1 MKRLLL
7 AGGGQAHVFVLREL
21 ARRRPRDVEI
31 VLATPYDQLIY
42 SGMLPGWIAGHYQ
55 LPELTIP
62 LTPLAAAAGVHLLKS
77 RIVSLDLAA
86 RTAYTSGGATIEFD
100 LLSIATG
107 SVLDFDAIPGSGDYA
122 LPLRP
127 LENFVAG
134 WQRIY
139 MHVLSASDPTRL
151 TIIGGGAG
159 GSEIALAVMFRLR
172 NVQDALRVHLVTG
185 DVPILPGHGER
196 ARTLIREALL
206 HYGVRLIAANAT
218 QLEPDTVVLEDGS
231 TLPSDVT
238 MLITG
243 PVADAWPGVAGL
255 ATDERGFITVN
266 KHLQSVSHP
275 FVFAAGDA
283 ASFQHAPRARS
294 GVYAVR
300 AGPPL
305 ANNLLASLE
314 GSALDSY
321 HPQRRALYLI
331 STGAQHAV
339 ASWGPL
345 ALGAGWLWRW
355 KDRIDRA
362 YIGQFRMP

>member
-1 MKRLLL
+1 MKRLVL

-21 ARRRPRDVEI
+21 ARRRPKDVEV
-31 VLATPYDQLIY
+31 VLVTPNDQLIY

-62 LTPLAAAAGVHLLKS
+62 LAPLVEAAGVHFVTA
-77 RIVSLDLAA
+77 RVVGLDLAA
-86 RTAYTSGGATIEFD
+86 RTAHTTAGAIEFD

-139 MHVLSASDPTRL
+139 MHVLSASEPVRL

-159 GSEIALAVMFRLR
+159 GSEVALAVMYRLR
-172 NVQDALRVHLVTG
+172 NVQDAMRVHLVTG

-196 ARTLIREALL
+196 ARTLVREALL

-231 TLPSDVT
+231 TLASDVT

-243 PVADAWPGVAGL
+243 PAAEAWPGAAGL

-266 KHLQSVSHP
+266 ENLQSVSHP

-283 ASFQHAPRARS
+283 ASFEHAPRARS

-314 GSALDSY
+314 GTALRAY

-339 ASWGPL
+339 ASWGPW
-345 ALGAGWLWRW
+345 AIDGDWLWRW
-355 KDRIDRA
+355 KDRIDRG
-362 YIGQFRMP
+362 YIAQFRIK

>member
-7 AGGGQAHVFVLREL
+7 AGGGQAQMFVLREL
-21 ARRRPRDVEI
+21 ARRRPKDVEV
-31 VLATPYDQLIY
+31 VLVTPYDRQIY
-42 SGMLPGWIAGHYQ
+42 SGMLPGWVAGHYQ

-62 LTPLAAAAGVHLLKS
+62 LAPLAQAAGVQVLTS
-77 RIVSLDLAA
+77 RIVGVDLAA
-86 RTAYTSGGATIEFD
+86 RTAYTSGGAIEFD

-127 LENFVAG
+127 LENFVTG

-139 MHVLSASDPTRL
+139 MHVLSARDPIRL

-159 GSEIALAVMFRLR
+159 GTEIALAVMYRLR
-172 NVQDALRVHLVTG
+172 TVQDAVRVQLVTG

-196 ARTLIREALL
+196 ARTLIRDALL

-231 TLPSDVT
+231 TLASDAT

-243 PVADAWPGVAGL
+243 PAAESWPGRAGL
-255 ATDERGFITVN
+255 ATDELGFITVN
-266 KHLQSVSHP
+266 EHLQSVSHP
-275 FVFAAGDA
+275 IVFAAGDT

-314 GSALDSY
+314 GAPLRAY

-339 ASWGPL
+339 ASWGPW
-345 ALGAGWLWRW
+345 AVGGGWLWQW

-362 YIGQFRMP
+362 YIAQFRTN

>member
-7 AGGGQAHVFVLREL
+7 AGGGQSHVFVLREF
-21 ARRRPRDVEI
+21 ARRRPQDTEV
-31 VLATPYDQLIY
+31 VLVTPYDQQIY

-62 LTPLAAAAGVHLLKS
+62 LTPLAEAAGVHVLTA
-77 RIVSLDLAA
+77 RIVGLDLAA
-86 RTAYTSGGATIEFD
+86 RIAHTTAGTIGFD
-100 LLSIATG
+100 LISIATG

-139 MHVLSASDPTRL
+139 MHVLSASDPIRL

-159 GSEIALAVMFRLR
+159 GTEIALAVMYRLR
-172 NVQDALRVHLVTG
+172 NVQDAVRVQLVTG

-196 ARTLIREALL
+196 ARSLMREALL
-206 HYGVRLIAANAT
+206 HYGVRLINANAT

-231 TLPSDVT
+231 TLASDVT

-243 PVADAWPGVAGL
+243 PVADAWPGAAGL
-255 ATDERGFITVN
+255 AIDELGFITVN
-266 KHLQSVSHP
+266 ENLQSVSHP
-275 FVFAAGDA
+275 FVFAAGDT

-294 GVYAVR
+294 GVYAVG

-305 ANNLLASLE
+305 ANNLRASLE
-314 GSALDSY
+314 GTPLSSY

-339 ASWGPL
+339 ASWGPW
-345 ALGAGWLWRW
+345 AVAGDWLWRW

-362 YIGQFRMP
+362 YIAQFRMN